1 MTVKSKVQVPD
12 IFFMPEWGKAYE
24 SQDQGESR
32 IFEVKNAIGHIFYS
46 FVLRPI
52 PILAGETLYY
62 DTVTPFGQNG
72 PIILKCQPGKKAELI
87 ALFDQE
93 FQTYCTQHNIV
104 AEYIRFSA
112 WLKNVE
118 DFKDIYSID
127 NRGITMYIDLTV
139 QDFFMEEFKSPTRQ
153 QVRRALKNNVQIE
166 YDFTGESIQEFHRLY
181 QIMAK
186 RNDVPAYYLFS
197 EELLKNSFELLEGKQ
212 FIVYVKHEGVAIS
225 AALFVHH
232 GDYLHYHLAANDPT
246 YFHLAGNS
254 LLINEGCR
262 WGVEHG
268 KKELHLGGASTEALY
283 RFKRGFTKTEPLD
296 ILTGKKIRNP
306 GAYQLLSD
314 IKARSEG
321 IENPSH
327 FPMYR
332 G

>member
-1 MTVKSKVQVPD
+1 MTVKSKVEVPD
-12 IFFMPEWGKAYE
+12 VFFMSEWGKAYE
-24 SQDQGESR
+24 SQDQGECTV
-32 IFEVKNAIGHIFYS
+32 FEVKNDIGHIFYS

-52 PILAGETLYY
+52 PIQAGGTIYY
-62 DTVTPFGQNG
+62 DAITPFGQSG
-72 PIILKCQPGKKAELI
+72 PIILNCQPGKKMELA

-93 FQTYCTQHNIV
+93 FQAYCEQNNVV
-104 AEYIRFSA
+104 AEYIRFNS
-112 WLKNVE
+112 WLKNIE

-139 QDFFMEEFKSPTRQ
+139 NDYFLDEFKSSTRQ
-153 QVRRALKNNVQIE
+153 QVRRALKNNVEIE
-166 YDFTGESIQEFHRLY
+166 YDFTGNTIHEFHRLY

-186 RNDVPAYYLFS
+186 RNDIPEYYQFS
-197 EELLKNSFELLEGKQ
+197 EELLRNSFDLLEGKQ
-212 FIVYVKHEGVAIS
+212 FIIYVKHEGINIS

-232 GDYLHYHLAANDPT
+232 KDYLHYHLSANDPA

-254 LLINEGCR
+254 LILHEGCR
-262 WGVEHG
+262 WGVENG
-268 KKELHLGGASTEALY
+268 KKELHLGGASTDVLY

-296 ILTGKKIRNP
+296 ILTGKKIRIP
-306 GAYQLLSD
+306 EAYRMLSD
-314 IKARSEG
+314 IKASKEG